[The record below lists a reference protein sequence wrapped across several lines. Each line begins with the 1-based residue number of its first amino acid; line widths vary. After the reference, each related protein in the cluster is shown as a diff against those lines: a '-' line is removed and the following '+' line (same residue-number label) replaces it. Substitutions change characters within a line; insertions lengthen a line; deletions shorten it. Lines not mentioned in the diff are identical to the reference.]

1 MGDKCLESNIAM
13 ISLMSR
19 QFTFQTKW
27 VKEKRRSQ
35 LFAGLMVSPLR
46 AYQTR
51 EVVVLSR
58 GFFGLQQIQVLLKCS
73 KNPHLEVG
81 SGSWRPGSLKTK
93 GGSYCF
99 PNCSGRRK
107 PFNAGV
113 LLTSKK
119 PQSFVNA
126 KILLTKMSLHLVGY
140 FSSHSSAGDMNSEN
154 TEILKPQKYFIS
166 HCVLWSTF
174 KKKTTQQQNCKTPQH
189 KTPTTEGKE
198 GHGGQKDLIRSQKR
212 SGKAAF
218 PIHPHIRATFL
229 LAVVGQEG
237 EGTAV
242 QREI

>member
-35 LFAGLMVSPLR
+35 LFAGLMVSPLW

-58 GFFGLQQIQVLLKCS
+58 GFFRLQQIQVLLKCS

-166 HCVLWSTF
+166 RCALWSTF
-174 KKKTTQQQNCKTPQH
+174 KKKQPNNKTAKLPSIRLQPQRE
-189 KTPTTEGKE
+189 KKGMEGKR
-198 GHGGQKDLIRSQKR
+198 IW
-212 SGKAAF
+212 
-218 PIHPHIRATFL
+218 
-229 LAVVGQEG
+229 
-237 EGTAV
+237 
-242 QREI
+242 

>member
-46 AYQTR
+46 AYQTQK
-51 EVVVLSR
+51 VVVLSR
-58 GFFGLQQIQVLLKCS
+58 GFFRLQQIQVLLKCS
-73 KNPHLEVG
+73 KSPHLEVG
-81 SGSWRPGSLKTK
+81 SGSWRPGSLKAK
-93 GGSYCF
+93 GVSYCF

-107 PFNAGV
+107 PFKAGG
-113 LLTSKK
+113 LLTSRK

-140 FSSHSSAGDMNSEN
+140 FSSYSSVGDMNSEN

-166 HCVLWSTF
+166 RCALWSMF
-174 KKKTTQQQNCKTPQH
+174 KKNKPNNKTAKLPSIRLQPQRE
-189 KTPTTEGKE
+189 KKGMEGKR
-198 GHGGQKDLIRSQKR
+198 IW
-212 SGKAAF
+212 
-218 PIHPHIRATFL
+218 
-229 LAVVGQEG
+229 
-237 EGTAV
+237 
-242 QREI
+242 

>member
-166 HCVLWSTF
+166 RCALWSTF
-174 KKKTTQQQNCKTPQH
+174 KENQPNNKTAKLPSIRLQPQREKKGM
-189 KTPTTEGKE
+189 EGKR
-198 GHGGQKDLIRSQKR
+198 IW
-212 SGKAAF
+212 
-218 PIHPHIRATFL
+218 
-229 LAVVGQEG
+229 
-237 EGTAV
+237 
-242 QREI
+242 